1 MRGAMQSL
9 MTAATTDH
17 EAVTQTARQMGYTG
31 EAGQIHSLHQLTAA
45 MPDIVDMVAHNVS
58 QNTVSHCIVNNR
70 YLLFTMV
77 FTIKFT
83 YK

>member
-31 EAGQIHSLHQLTAA
+31 EAGQIHSLHQLTAV
-45 MPDIVDMVAHNVS
+45 MPNMVEMVAHNVS
-58 QNTVSHCIVNNR
+58 QNTVRYSIVNS
-70 YLLFTMV
+70 
-77 FTIKFT
+77 
-83 YK
+83 